1 MKTEANTRPDN
12 RDVKQARLK
21 KREAMALFKRRLA
34 KLSKTDMLSY
44 KKDKQ
49 AEALGNEYVKMV
61 RPFLRILREGDDK
74 ALKREVAQIMSD
86 RGYSSGRSTNSD
98 NKTRNAESRMN
109 SSAADSPGKGSDEPI
124 TKKNKGG
131 LAKKTKGFKHGGL
144 AGTGHNDMRKGGLF
158 K

>member
-12 RDVKQARLK
+12 RDIRQARLK
-21 KREAMALFKRRLA
+21 MKQAMALFKRRLA
-34 KLSKTDMLSY
+34 NLSKTDMLSY

-49 AEALGNEYVKMV
+49 AEALGKEYVEMV
-61 RPFLRILREGDDK
+61 RPFSRILREGDDK

-86 RGYSSGRSTNSD
+86 KGYSSGRSTNSD
-98 NKTRNAESRMN
+98 NKTRNAESKMN

>member
-44 KKDKQ
+44 KKDEQ
-49 AEALGNEYVKMV
+49 AEALGNEYIKMV
-61 RPFLRILREGDDK
+61 RPFSRILREGDDK
-74 ALKREVAQIMSD
+74 AIKREVAQIMSD
-86 RGYSSGRSTNSD
+86 KGYSSGRSTNSD
-98 NKTRNAESRMN
+98 NKTRNAESKMN

-124 TKKNKGG
+124 TNKNIGS
-131 LAKKTKGFKHGGL
+131 LAKKTKGFKQGGL

>member
-12 RDVKQARLK
+12 RDIRQARLK
-21 KREAMALFKRRLA
+21 MKQAMALFKRRLA
-34 KLSKTDMLSY
+34 NLSKTDMLSY

-49 AEALGNEYVKMV
+49 AEALGNEYVEMV
-61 RPFLRILREGDDK
+61 RPFSRILREGDDK

-86 RGYSSGRSTNSD
+86 KGYSSGRSTNSD
-98 NKTRNAESRMN
+98 NKTRNAESKMN

-124 TKKNKGG
+124 TKKNIGA
-131 LAKKTKGFKHGGL
+131 LAKKTKGFKQGGL

>member
-34 KLSKTDMLSY
+34 KLSKTDLTDSEY
-44 KKDKQ
+44 EKRS
-49 AEALGNEYVKMV
+49 EALRKEYLKIIK
-61 RPFLRILREGDDK
+61 PLAPILQEGDEK
-74 ALKREVAQIMSD
+74 ALDRKVQQAMSD
-86 RGYSSGRSTNSD
+86 SGYSFGRSTNSD
-98 NKTRNAESRMN
+98 RRKANPN
-109 SSAADSPGKGSDEPI
+109 SADKPGKGSDEPI

-131 LAKKTKGFKHGGL
+131 LIR
-144 AGTGHNDMRKGGLF
+144 TGNNDMRKGGLF